1 MKLPER
7 EHKVMALLD
16 AGKSFTAIDEE
27 LGIAEGTSRIYYRSA
42 LRTLSRE
49 ELIKQF
55 PTVAFSMEDRTEE
68 GLGQELVQDAKS
80 AGLPEGVMKQIQ
92 KRIAAKR
99 GKLERGTVKP
109 LSHKELVNTL
119 EQKLSMALEYID
131 DFALSGASAKDLSS
145 TADVLNKNLQL
156 VKGLPTQIVSH
167 AERKKLNELLPA
179 LIAEA
184 EKRGVPLKPIDGIFQ
199 VEQ

>member
-1 MKLPER
+1 
-7 EHKVMALLD
+7 V
-16 AGKSFTAIDEE
+16 
-27 LGIAEGTSRIYYRSA
+27 
-42 LRTLSRE
+42 
-49 ELIKQF
+49 
-55 PTVAFSMEDRTEE
+55 
-68 GLGQELVQDAKS
+68 
-80 AGLPEGVMKQIQ
+80 
-92 KRIAAKR
+92 

-109 LSHKELVNTL
+109 LTHKELVNTL

-184 EKRGVPLKPIDGIFQ
+184 EKRGVPLKPIDGVFQ